1 MCHRLT
7 YVCLILSLPSIS
19 LCALGTW
26 RRAHR
31 LDIQGIHYKLGE
43 MMPVI
48 PSPLDCIAEAEVD
61 FVVLSRYYLMST
73 PNSNLPIDSCQPCC
87 VPIFYLKMTFLHK
100 DNISVSILLGA

>member
-7 YVCLILSLPSIS
+7 YIRLILSLPSIS

-31 LDIQGIHYKLGE
+31 LDIQGTHYKLGE
-43 MMPVI
+43 KQLVMKILCMMMPVI
-48 PSPLDCIAEAEVD
+48 PSPLDCISEAEVD

-73 PNSNLPIDSCQPCC
+73 PNSNLPIDS
-87 VPIFYLKMTFLHK
+87 
-100 DNISVSILLGA
+100 